1 VDVFE
6 RRPKAKETTERKRGL
21 KCKLKGSLESRL
33 DFCWGEHMKEHF
45 IKVDTGVK
53 GSGRLVKERFTEA
66 DTGRRVFC

>member
-1 VDVFE
+1 M
-6 RRPKAKETTERKRGL
+6 
-21 KCKLKGSLESRL
+21 